1 MDTQPEVPWFS
12 QWRKFVAPEMVFGLG
27 ALEMAGRFAANL
39 RAGRVLVVSD
49 PALAEISWVERLLAI
64 LREAGLEPKLWLDV
78 SANPKDTQAM
88 AAAEYYQQEGCD
100 GIVALGGGSPMDLA
114 KAVGIISSNQ
124 APVLSFAGVDNVEK
138 PGPPLICL
146 PTTAGTGAEV
156 SQFAIITD
164 TTNRAKIAIVSK
176 TVIPDVALLD
186 PELTCTMGPELTA
199 YTGLDAL
206 THAVEAYVSNASSP
220 LTDMQAL
227 EAMRRI
233 GRWLPEAVA
242 SAATSTPHLEARS
255 EMLLASLQAGMA
267 FSNAIL
273 GAVHAMAHSLGGY
286 LDLPHGLCNALLLDH
301 VIEYNFSG
309 ARERYR
315 AVGNALGAA
324 IAPDAPEAEAREQ
337 VVATVRQLKQAV
349 GVTQSLADLGVT
361 AEALD
366 ILAGK
371 AAQDPC
377 LLTNPTPATAQDLRR
392 IFAHAA
398 RLE

>member
-1 MDTQPEVPWFS
+1 MHIHAVEPWFT
-12 QWRKFVAPEMVFGLG
+12 QLRKFVAPEMVFGVG
-27 ALEMAGRFAANL
+27 ALDLAGRFAANL
-39 RAGRVLVVSD
+39 RASRVLVVSD
-49 PALAEISWVERLLAI
+49 AALADISWVDRLLGVLAAAGV
-64 LREAGLEPKLWLDV
+64 EARPWLKV
-78 SANPKDTQAM
+78 SANPKDWEAA
-88 AAAEYYQQEGCD
+88 AAAEFYQQEGCE

-114 KAVGIISSNQ
+114 KAVGIITSNQ
-124 APVLSFAGVDNVEK
+124 LPVLSFAGVDNVEK

-164 TTNRAKIAIVSK
+164 TANRVKVAIVSK

-199 YTGLDAL
+199 HTGLDAL

-220 LTDMQAL
+220 LTDTLAL
-227 EAMRRI
+227 EAMARI
-233 GRWLPEAVA
+233 GRWLPVAVH
-242 SAATSTPHLEARS
+242 SAADPAPHLEARA

-301 VIEYNFSG
+301 VIHYNFAG
-309 ARERYR
+309 AEARYR
-315 AVGNALGAA
+315 DIGRALGAR
-324 IAPDAPEAEAREQ
+324 IPDDAPADEAREL
-337 VVATVRQLKQAV
+337 VVAAVRRLKQAV
-349 GVTQSLADLGVT
+349 GVTQSLAALGVT
-361 AEALD
+361 RESLD
-366 ILAGK
+366 TLAGK

-377 LLTNPTPATAQDLRR
+377 MLTNPIPANEQDLKR

-398 RLE
+398 GFE